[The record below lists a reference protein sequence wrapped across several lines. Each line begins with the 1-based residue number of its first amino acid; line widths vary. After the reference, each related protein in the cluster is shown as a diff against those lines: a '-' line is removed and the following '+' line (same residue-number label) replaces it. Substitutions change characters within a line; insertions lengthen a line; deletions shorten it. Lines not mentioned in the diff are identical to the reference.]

1 METRDGNSNII
12 HKTNYDA
19 LEREAEHTNTEQPWQ
34 TWVHEFVFAQLV
46 KWGNSIGEIIG
57 DEVGSNCQPIR
68 RELASLRRE
77 FDAIRDEVAILRGL
91 RDLRSEVE
99 EARAQVPK
107 VSEIMRGPP
116 GPSGPRGE
124 EGPPGKL
131 PIVKLWAPETV
142 YYAGDVV
149 AYDGG
154 TFQAQRDTG
163 QPPSH
168 ADWICL
174 ATGGRDGKTIDVRG
188 TFDESVSYRRLDVV
202 ALNGGSFI
210 ALKDAPGPCPG
221 SSWQLLASQG
231 KRGAAGEKGERG
243 VPGPRG
249 DAGASG
255 VTIRDWKIDR
265 ERYVATPIMSDGSD
279 GPPLELRGLFEQFFS
294 EVQR

>member
-1 METRDGNSNII
+1 MSHVSEQEPPTLAEIDQRIEASI
-12 HKTNYDA
+12 A
-19 LEREAEHTNTEQPWQ
+19 AEHQLMIDVMGE
-34 TWVHEFVFAQLV
+34 VLAQL
-46 KWGNSIGEIIG
+46 
-57 DEVGSNCQPIR
+57 QH
-68 RELASLRRE
+68 
-77 FDAIRDEVAILRGL
+77 DAE
-91 RDLRSEVE
+91 
-99 EARAQVPK
+99 
-107 VSEIMRGPP
+107 MRGPP

-131 PIVKLWAPETV
+131 PIVKLWMPETV

-154 TFQAQRDTG
+154 TFQAMCDTG

-168 ADWICL
+168 AHWICL
-174 ATGGRDGKTIDVRG
+174 AAAGRDGKTIDVRG
-188 TFDESVSYRRLDVV
+188 TFNETAEYHRLDVV

-210 ALKDAPGPCPG
+210 ARKDAPGPCPG
-221 SSWQLLASQG
+221 PGWQLIASQG

-243 VPGPRG
+243 LPGPRG

-265 ERYVATPIMSDGSD
+265 EKYVATPLMSDGRD

-294 EVQR
+294 EVR